1 MTLPPVVIAAS
12 DPASIPLWLVT
23 ETSYANW
30 LTEQSAP
37 VRNWL
42 SAQRFKPERSRTLA
56 WSDADGAPRG
66 AVLGL
71 GNLADV
77 NSLSCWHTAGIAERL
92 PDASYRIA
100 TPLAPAA
107 SYQAALGWWLGH
119 YRSGLY
125 KPPPPSQSGALG
137 SVVAPGVRLEC
148 PPGVD
153 LERLRFTVEAQHWV
167 RDLINTPACDLGPEE
182 LAAQATALAQEHGAE
197 ISITTGEALLANNY
211 PLIHAVGRASSR
223 APRLIDLRWRGVAA
237 GKDSGVPRRR
247 VTLVGKGV
255 CFDTGGLDLKASA
268 GMALMKK
275 DMGGAAVALGVARIV
290 MREQLPVDLRVLIPA
305 VENSVAGNAMRPG
318 DVLRSRRGLTIEV
331 GNTDA
336 EGRLILADALTAAD
350 AEQPDLLLD
359 FATLTGAARVALGPE
374 LPAVFTDDLALRQAI
389 LDSAAQEH
397 DPVWPLPMWDS
408 YDEELASRIADLG
421 NVASHGMGGAIFG
434 ALFLRRFVSRGR
446 RWAHFDLYG
455 WNSRERVGRP
465 VGAEAQCMRLA
476 ANLIRHCL

>member
-1 MTLPPVVIAAS
+1 MTSPPVVAATNL
-12 DPASIPLWLVT
+12 ASIPLWLVT
-23 ETSYANW
+23 ETSYVSW
-30 LTEQSAP
+30 LAEQP
-37 VRNWL
+37 VAIRNWL
-42 SAQRFKPERSRTLA
+42 FAQRFKPERSRALA
-56 WSDADGAPRG
+56 WSDAEGTPRG

-71 GNLADV
+71 GNLVDV
-77 NSLSCWHTAGIAERL
+77 NSLSCWHTAGMTDRL
-92 PDASYRIA
+92 PGACYRIA
-100 TPLAPAA
+100 TPLAPRAG
-107 SYQAALGWWLGH
+107 YQAALGWWLGH

-125 KPPPPSQSGALG
+125 KPQPPAQMAASGLQA
-137 SVVAPGVRLEC
+137 VQGVTLEC

-153 LERLRFTVEAQHWV
+153 LDRLRITVESQHWA
-167 RDLINTPACDLGPEE
+167 RDLINTPAGDLGPEE

-197 ISITTGEALLANNY
+197 ISVTVGEALLAHNY

-237 GKDSGVPRRR
+237 GKDSGVPQRR

-290 MREQLPVDLRVLIPA
+290 MSERLPIELRVLIPA

-374 LPAVFTDDLALRQAI
+374 LPAVFTDDAGLRQSI
-389 LDSAAQEH
+389 LDCADHEQ
-397 DPVWPLPMWDS
+397 DPVWPLPLWDS

-421 NVASHGMGGAIFG
+421 NVASHGMAGAIFG

-446 RWAHFDLYG
+446 RWAHFDLYA
-455 WNSRERVGRP
+455 WNSRERAGRP

-476 ANLIRHCL
+476 ASLIRNSL